1 MHSHFKKQPFWDTR
15 AIVYDGSPARQVA
28 AHYGFV
34 HPLSEAMTAILCC
47 GLSIEKFREFR
58 NNISFSDFD
67 ILQKEGPILPLS
79 Y

>member
-1 MHSHFKKQPFWDTR
+1 
-15 AIVYDGSPARQVA
+15 
-28 AHYGFV
+28 
-34 HPLSEAMTAILCC
+34 MTAILSC